1 MLVIKYNSSVL
12 TAAGWRSVTILA
24 TAKETSAK
32 RVTVETVELIDGL
45 SPSQTM
51 SITGSK
57 RQRFDGLYFAGNEA
71 GKVKNISRLI
81 SCDFTPVYLRGIE

>member
-24 TAKETSAK
+24 TAKEASAK
-32 RVTVETVELIDGL
+32 RVTVDTVELIDGL

-51 SITGSK
+51 SRTGSK
-57 RQRFDGLYFAGNEA
+57 RQQFDGLYFAGNES
-71 GKVKNISRLI
+71 GKIKNISSLI
-81 SCDFTPVYLRGIE
+81 SCDFTPVYMRGIE